1 MQPWLMSGLN
11 TDWRM
16 DFDYYSL
23 FLSARLKYCLCCF
36 SFHVCSVLLALQDLH
51 QRSIIFFPVL
61 LWRSL
66 FVFKLHC
73 ILWHKIQTTECHDIV
88 QRREGTFTV
97 ALAWNQLLLSTT
109 LDYERTLTEKVIVSF
124 YQGWH
129 QDSGSR
135 GVDMTY
141 ISAKHRE
148 KWSLQRAPSWTQLC
162 TGRRGLLI
170 TQLLV
175 FNKSCGE
182 VCSKMLLGLPC
193 KKVFWDWKVLLLH
206 RNFVG
211 GGPKWLKFH
220 SIWKRM
226 KEIYCHSNKM

>member
-1 MQPWLMSGLN
+1 MLFFFSCMQCITGTARSTSTFHYFFSSPSLEKPICVQITLYTVTQNPDNWMS
-11 TDWRM
+11 W
-16 DFDYYSL
+16 YS
-23 FLSARLKYCLCCF
+23 SEERA
-36 SFHVCSVLLALQDLH
+36 
-51 QRSIIFFPVL
+51 
-61 LWRSL
+61 RSL
-66 FVFKLHC
+66 
-73 ILWHKIQTTECHDIV
+73 
-88 QRREGTFTV
+88 